1 MGNTALIGF
10 KAAGMVA
17 GIKKNGQPDLGAI
30 FSTQPAAVAAVFT
43 RNKVQAA
50 PVLLD
55 KERVK
60 SGICQVIIANS
71 GNANCCTGQQGVDDA
86 KNMTGMAAKQLKI
99 DTQSVL
105 VASTGV
111 IGQALPIA
119 QIQAAMPQLVQ
130 KLSQDGFDDFAT
142 AIMTTDT
149 VPKLVTKSGEI
160 DGNNYTITG
169 ISKGSGMIHP
179 DMATML
185 AFVCTDADVPVKMLS
200 AVLKKSVDRSFNC
213 ITVDGDTSTND
224 TAIIMANGLSG
235 AKVINEAHQDQFQQ
249 VLDDVLMQLA
259 RMMIKD
265 AEGGTKL
272 SEIIV
277 QGAKTVADARKV
289 AETIAGS
296 SLVKTA
302 LFGQDA
308 NWGRILAAAGRAGVD
323 MDPDTVDIYFDD
335 VLLVKKSVWCG
346 DAAEAAA
353 TAVLKN
359 SEMVITVDLHL
370 GEGQANML
378 TSDLTIDYIKINAD
392 YRS

>member
-1 MGNTALIGF
+1 
-10 KAAGMVA
+10 
-17 GIKKNGQPDLGAI
+17 
-30 FSTQPAAVAAVFT
+30 
-43 RNKVQAA
+43 
-50 PVLLD
+50 
-55 KERVK
+55 
-60 SGICQVIIANS
+60 
-71 GNANCCTGQQGVDDA
+71 
-86 KNMTGMAAKQLKI
+86 
-99 DTQSVL
+99 
-105 VASTGV
+105 
-111 IGQALPIA
+111 
-119 QIQAAMPQLVQ
+119 
-130 KLSQDGFDDFAT
+130 
-142 AIMTTDT
+142 
-149 VPKLVTKSGEI
+149 
-160 DGNNYTITG
+160 
-169 ISKGSGMIHP
+169 
-179 DMATML
+179 
-185 AFVCTDADVPVKMLS
+185 
-200 AVLKKSVDRSFNC
+200 
-213 ITVDGDTSTND
+213 
-224 TAIIMANGLSG
+224 
-235 AKVINEAHQDQFQQ
+235 
-249 VLDDVLMQLA
+249 
-259 RMMIKD
+259 MMIKD